1 MCHSMAAAK
10 GDLPHVVLLFGMA
23 GPKQIDPMRPDVEV
37 CVCTRQGGKP
47 MKACGAII

>member
-1 MCHSMAAAK
+1 MVGLVCHSMAAAK

-37 CVCTRQGGKP
+37 CVCVCARGR
-47 MKACGAII
+47 GASR